1 MVWRSSMGLGHDDA
15 EMVYT
20 MLERIQQADADVS
33 FDNMVNQPEWTC
45 RIQAGFAPE
54 FLRSKDLTYLI
65 ELAYN
70 RLYQLGLVGDLI

>member
-1 MVWRSSMGLGHDDA
+1 MLGDDDA
-15 EMVYT
+15 QMVYT
-20 MLERIQQADADVS
+20 MLERIQKSDADVS
-33 FDNMVNQPEWTC
+33 FDNIAHQPEWTC

-54 FLRSKDLTYLI
+54 FFRSKDLPYLV